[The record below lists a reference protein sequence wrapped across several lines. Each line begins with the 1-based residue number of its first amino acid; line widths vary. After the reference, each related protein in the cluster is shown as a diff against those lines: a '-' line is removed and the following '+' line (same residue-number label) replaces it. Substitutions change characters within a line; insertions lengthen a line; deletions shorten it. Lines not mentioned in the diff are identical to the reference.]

1 MKVYHPQGPY
11 QGMPAENVFHVA
23 DDMGVEVGVGYVIC
37 FYQPDLFP
45 ERPMNLYLH
54 MEAPHGARYILFGA
68 LLARAKQMRDLY
80 PNVKAR
86 IYTQAEPEDSRTC
99 DFYLQNGFNLDDAE
113 DVVRLSMPEEP
124 SKVPMSMSIANV
136 PLNTEI
142 EQNYMLMR
150 LNQSR
155 ISPLNLGYL
164 EVCRQR
170 PHFMALALYK
180 GQNIIGEVLLTGE
193 GYRCELVSMY
203 ILPQFRRMG
212 MGKALLHRAM
222 ELLKAEG
229 VTQVTAAVLRRSP
242 AQCALAQSFGATF
255 LKTISLYPGINLE

>member
-1 MKVYHPQGPY
+1 MKVYHPQTSY

-23 DDMGVEVGVGYVIC
+23 DDMGVEIGVGYVIC

-45 ERPMNLYLH
+45 ERPMNLYIH
-54 MEAPHGARYILFGA
+54 MDAPPTARYILFGA
-68 LLARAKQMRDLY
+68 LLARAKQMRDMY
-80 PNVKAR
+80 PHVKAR
-86 IYTQAEPEDSRTC
+86 IYSQAEPDDSRTC

-113 DVVRLSMPEEP
+113 DVVRLSIPQEP
-124 SKVPMSMSIANV
+124 VKVPMSMSIANV
-136 PLNTEI
+136 PLNTEM

-155 ISPLNLGYL
+155 IAPLNLGYL
-164 EVCRQR
+164 DVCRQR

-180 GQNIIGEVLLTGE
+180 GQNIVGEVLLTGE

-212 MGKALLHRAM
+212 MGKALLHRCMAIM
-222 ELLKAEG
+222 AAEG
-229 VTQVTAAVLRRSP
+229 VTRVTTRIMSRSMP
-242 AQCALAQSFGATF
+242 QKRLMNAFNAQTLGQTM
-255 LKTISLYPGINLE
+255 LYPGLFL

>member
-1 MKVYHPQGPY
+1 MKVYHPQAPY
-11 QGMPAENVFHVA
+11 QGIPAENVFRVA

-45 ERPMNLYLH
+45 ERPLNLYLH
-54 MEAPHGARYILFGA
+54 MEAPQAAKYMLFGA
-68 LLARAKQMRDLY
+68 VLARAKQLRDMY

-86 IYTQAEPEDSRTC
+86 IYTQAEPEDSRNC

-113 DVVRLSMPEEP
+113 DVVRLAMPDEP
-124 SKVPMSMSIANV
+124 SKVPMSCAIANV
-136 PLNTEI
+136 PLNTEA

-164 EVCRQR
+164 ELCRQK
-170 PHFMALALYK
+170 PHFLALALYK
-180 GQNIIGEVLLTGE
+180 GNSIIGEVLLTGE

-203 ILPQFRRMG
+203 VVPQFRRMG
-212 MGKALLHRAM
+212 MGKALLHRALEM
-222 ELLKAEG
+222 LKAEG
-229 VTQVTAAVLRRSP
+229 VTQVSAAVLRRSP
-242 AQCALAQSFGATF
+242 AQCAMAQAFGATF
-255 LKTISLYPGINLE
+255 LKTISLYPGVNLE